1 MRSYLPLLREI
12 VGFLRWRFPALIALM
27 ALVGISEGF
36 SVSLLLPLLSRMGIG
51 LSGKQDMLSAWL
63 DRAIEFISPSAGP
76 LTLLGIVAAVATL
89 QAALFIALNWWTT
102 GLVRRYQRHRQS
114 QMFSAFIRAKWT
126 FLVDRKSGELTNA
139 IVNESLRLAQAFSY
153 CLYLISASV
162 VALIYL
168 IFAFLVAWPIAAA
181 LIVVSLLMTLSVT
194 KVYRKSMA
202 VGRSISPL
210 NAELQTALGEFL
222 SGAKI
227 VKSTTSESRA
237 EARVDDLARKLEH
250 ANHIANF
257 LPNMVRALF
266 EFLAF
271 IFLATIL
278 VFGKEGFGIG
288 VGNIIVV
295 IALFVRLFPR
305 VSTVQVYIHHLNSNL
320 PSIETINS
328 LVAAAQSEAEP
339 IGDQTRELPLT
350 LPTALVVRGLT
361 VTLGGRSVLDNVDL
375 RVAMPG
381 MVGVIGGSGA
391 GKSTL
396 VHAVLGLVPVGAG
409 SIALGPHD
417 LASSSLPAWRR
428 TIGYVPQETMLFHA
442 SVRDNLTFADPDAS
456 DADVEVAARRA
467 HAQEF
472 INELPQGY
480 HTIIGDQGVRLSGG
494 QRQRLGIARAL
505 LTNPKLLM
513 LDEAMSALDAEAE
526 AMLVLTLEELRTEMG
541 ILVITHRLGAVRNAD
556 LICVLDAGR
565 IVEAGSWNELLASRS
580 RLHALVE
587 SQQS

>member
-1 MRSYLPLLREI
+1 MRSYLTLLRDI

-27 ALVGISEGF
+27 ALVGISEGL
-36 SVSLLLPLLSRMGIG
+36 SVSLLLPLLSRMGIES
-51 LSGKQDMLSAWL
+51 SGSRNLLSAWL
-63 DRAIEFISPSAGP
+63 DRAIEWISPSAGP
-76 LTLLGIVAAVATL
+76 LMLLGIVAAVATF

-102 GLVRRYQRHRQS
+102 GLVRRYRRHRQS

-139 IVNESLRLAQAFSY
+139 IVNESLRLSQAVSN

-162 VALIYL
+162 VALVYL
-168 IFAFLVAWPIAAA
+168 IFAFLVAWPVTAT
-181 LIVVSLLMTLSVT
+181 LIVMSLLMTLSVT

-202 VGRSISPL
+202 VGRSIAPL
-210 NAELQTALGEFL
+210 NAELQSVLGEFL

-237 EARVDDLARKLEH
+237 QARVDDLTRKLEH
-250 ANHIANF
+250 ANHLANF
-257 LPNMVRALF
+257 LPNVVRALF

-271 IFLATIL
+271 IFLAAIL
-278 VFGKEGFGIG
+278 VFGKESFGIG

-328 LVAAAQSEAEP
+328 LVAAAQAEAEP
-339 IGDQTRELPLT
+339 VSERTGDLPLT
-350 LPTALVVRGLT
+350 LPTALAVRGLT
-361 VTLGGRSVLDNVDL
+361 VTLGGRNVLDIVDL

-409 SIALGPHD
+409 SIMLGPHD
-417 LASSSLPAWRR
+417 LASASLPAWRR
-428 TIGYVPQETMLFHA
+428 AIGYVPQETMLFHA

-456 DADVEVAARRA
+456 DADIAIAARRA
-467 HAQEF
+467 HAHEF
-472 INELPQGY
+472 IEGLPHGY
-480 HTIIGDQGVRLSGG
+480 DTVIGDQGVRLSGG

-505 LTNPKLLM
+505 LTNPKLLI
-513 LDEAMSALDAEAE
+513 LDEAMSALDGEAE
-526 AMLVLTLEELRTEMG
+526 AMLVLTLEDLRAEMG
-541 ILVITHRLGAVRNAD
+541 ILMITHRLAAVRTAD
-556 LICVLDAGR
+556 LICVLEAGR
-565 IVEAGSWNELLASRS
+565 IVEAGRWNELIAGRS
-580 RLHALVE
+580 RLQALVE
-587 SQQS
+587 AQQS

>member
-1 MRSYLPLLREI
+1 M
-12 VGFLRWRFPALIALM
+12 
-27 ALVGISEGF
+27 
-36 SVSLLLPLLSRMGIG
+36 
-51 LSGKQDMLSAWL
+51 
-63 DRAIEFISPSAGP
+63 
-76 LTLLGIVAAVATL
+76 ATL

-114 QMFSAFIRAKWT
+114 QMFSAFIRAKWM

-250 ANHIANF
+250 ANHLANF

-305 VSTVQVYIHHLNSNL
+305 VSTVQVYIHQLNSNL

-328 LVAAAQSEAEP
+328 LVAAAQAEAEP
-339 IGDQTRELPLT
+339 AGDQTGELPLT

-361 VTLGGRSVLDNVDL
+361 VTLGGRNVLDNVDL

-417 LASSSLPAWRR
+417 LASTPLPAWRR
-428 TIGYVPQETMLFHA
+428 AIGYVPQETMLFHA

-456 DADVEVAARRA
+456 DADIEVAARRA
-467 HAQEF
+467 HAHEF
-472 INELPQGY
+472 INELPEGY

-526 AMLVLTLEELRTEMG
+526 AMLLLTLEELRKEMG
-541 ILVITHRLGAVRNAD
+541 ILVITHRLAAVRNAD
-556 LICVLDAGR
+556 LICVMDAGR
-565 IVEAGSWNELLASRS
+565 IVEAGRWNELIAGRS